1 MRPPLELTVSPSAE
15 FDTDCCEVMNQA
27 LHSNKKEILALAR
40 PPQTPTTKIVS
51 HHIKVT
57 DPSIRYLDVLFDQTT
72 QQYSILVKKSDRQ
85 KFEGFHKNV
94 CTQFL
99 ISLSHSTQQQ
109 TITPVVSIKA
119 KDDYHEDIVTHEI
132 AEEDGLV
139 FTCVSS
145 NTPNAK
151 RINKK
156 RAIQVD
162 LGPPLASQLEAIT
175 QLDKPAALSTV
186 CGLMVQVGTQIAYYN
201 LIKRKTHFDL
211 HTGNILC
218 KTQPLSETQ
227 SIENFTII
235 DYPNN
240 HLTCQGGVDTEPS
253 KLFYYDDLNQKIDVG
268 YGVATPIISSW
279 PDMFGWN
286 ELETLLKFLD
296 LDEATI
302 IKFNNIALTGEGE
315 KYKIHGFTADSFGY
329 LRSLYALIKDS
340 KELTVLFKPFLK
352 QQLLDLLQ
360 TSHSMPQKLPKY
372 LTSLGLLQNFIAYCT
387 THSELNNHI
396 STQLALPATTGWQ
409 ENTKT
414 LLSTSIDTP
423 NTKPITTRKNQKPSS
438 SETFQHYINT
448 LSQESTQLASQYFLD
463 TQAMPMAQKITDLY
477 TFMEQISEQITAYH
491 TQHNATH
498 FHILTSQV
506 TTHLA
511 DDPDR
516 GKVRKFTLLTPSYL
530 NQVNATHLAPKA
542 LYDYDAVHKKAD
554 QQWGISSPFI
564 KPWPH
569 MDGWHE
575 LQSLLSFIQVDTATA
590 KKFGN
595 ISLTN
600 EGEEYQTC
608 GYAIDSYG
616 YLYSLYTLIK
626 DDPALSKAFRPF
638 LQKQMLDVIT
648 TSHKHP
654 TNWPKSLMPQ
664 GIVQQFTQYCLNHSI
679 PIGQKAAVTQ
689 KKKDTAKNSPI
700 TLSIPPE
707 RPATTNKEL
716 LQQLKNGV
724 SLYVKI
730 DFFTLVYDFIVWLFT
745 GKKTTLSL
753 KKLLLSQLSELQKND
768 LTPSQRAKSTQTC
781 LQIIQELDRRDPKL
795 SLHTLAPLIHLKQQ
809 LSSHESQKN
818 NAKLVSQ
825 SKHAKLASQDIMPTQ
840 PIRRTKSAPN
850 LGRHKKKQEKNLPVD
865 RKKTTKNTRK

>member
-1 MRPPLELTVSPSAE
+1 MAPFSPSTLPLTPSSE
-15 FDTDCCEVMNQA
+15 FNADTCHAIQ
-27 LHSNKKEILALAR
+27 KILQQNETSIQELAT
-40 PPQTPTTKIVS
+40 PPSPLSTRYLS
-51 HHIKVT
+51 HHIKVNHH
-57 DPSIRYLDVLFDQTT
+57 DINYIDVLYDQKNHH
-72 QQYSILVKKSDRQ
+72 YALLIKKREHQ
-85 KFEGFHKNV
+85 HHEGFFKKV

-99 ISLSHSTQQQ
+99 LTFDNETPTQ
-109 TITPVVSIKA
+109 TTTAVVSIKA
-119 KDDYHEDIVTHEI
+119 KDDYHEDIVTHET

-145 NTPNAK
+145 NKSDAK

-162 LGPPLASQLEAIT
+162 LGPPLASQLEAIA

-186 CGLMVQVGTQIAYYN
+186 CGFMVQVGTQIAYYN

-227 SIENFTII
+227 NTENFTVI

-268 YGVATPIISSW
+268 YGVATPIIAPW

-302 IKFNNIALTGEGE
+302 KKFNNIALTGEGE

-329 LRSLYALIKDS
+329 LRGLYTLMKDS

-360 TSHSMPQKLPKY
+360 TSHSMPQQLPKH
-372 LTSLGLLQNFIAYCT
+372 LTSLGLLQNFITYCT

-423 NTKPITTRKNQKPSS
+423 NTKPITTRTNQKPSS

-463 TQAMPMAQKITDLY
+463 TKTMPIEQKITDLC

-491 TQHNATH
+491 TQHNTTH
-498 FHILTSQV
+498 FHILTSQI

-511 DDPDR
+511 DEPDG
-516 GKVRKFTLLTPSYL
+516 GKVRKFTLLPPSYL
-530 NQVNATHLAPKA
+530 NQVNAPHLAPEA

-554 QQWGISSPFI
+554 QQWGMSSPFI
-564 KPWPH
+564 TPWPD
-569 MDGWHE
+569 MKGWDE
-575 LQSLLSFIQVDTATA
+575 YKDLLLFINVNKEDA
-590 KKFGN
+590 KKYGD
-595 ISLTN
+595 IALTN
-600 EGEEYQTC
+600 EGDSYQTS
-608 GYAIDSYG
+608 GYMIDSYG
-616 YLYSLYTLIK
+616 YLYSLYSLIK
-626 DDPALSKAFRPF
+626 DDRKLSQLFQPF

-648 TSHKHP
+648 TSHKRP
-654 TNWPKSLMPQ
+654 TNWPESLKAHNIMEQ
-664 GIVQQFTQYCLNHSI
+664 FKKYCQSYQQPL
-679 PIGQKAAVTQ
+679 QKT
-689 KKKDTAKNSPI
+689 KKLISQD
-700 TLSIPPE
+700 
-707 RPATTNKEL
+707 
-716 LQQLKNGV
+716 
-724 SLYVKI
+724 VKI
-730 DFFTLVYDFIVWLFT
+730 NKSTMLYDFTAWLFT
-745 GKKTTLSL
+745 GRKTTLSL
-753 KKLLLSQLSELQKND
+753 KMQLLNQLTQLQTQKFTPKAREIYSLACLQTLQKLVQRCPNLPILAQAHLD
-768 LTPSQRAKSTQTC
+768 NLHIQLISKIETQLAVSPSHSKITAAKATINTISSDAHKEATDNISKHTSYDEENKSQPKKPRAKS
-781 LQIIQELDRRDPKL
+781 
-795 SLHTLAPLIHLKQQ
+795 
-809 LSSHESQKN
+809 
-818 NAKLVSQ
+818 
-825 SKHAKLASQDIMPTQ
+825 
-840 PIRRTKSAPN
+840 
-850 LGRHKKKQEKNLPVD
+850 
-865 RKKTTKNTRK
+865 